1 MNIIS
6 ADNSN
11 RYRLYFSRPHIDFV
25 LVDNLSHQEI
35 MKIIVLVLVS
45 VLSATAQ
52 DQCADNLVQ
61 ALQTCASSIKAG
73 ESLAMQ
79 QAKCSPNGCNYD
91 RPAVD
96 LINGLRADTWNMFEA
111 TNNTIAQI
119 KQMLIDQQQQ
129 ISTNM
134 DSIKI
139 MSGNIATLSNS
150 SLTQSDNIA
159 TLQDKVAPLG
169 YPCGSPGWTRVAFL
183 DMSDTTQ
190 ECPSEFRSYDTDGR
204 RACGRKVNNGASCDG
219 ITFPV
224 DINYSEVCGR
234 VYAFQYASPDGI
246 NPANHPDHNN
256 IEGPY
261 LDGVSITQGSP
272 RQHIWSFIGSVFE
285 VVSWS
290 NTCPCNTGS
299 GVQVQSFIGDD
310 YFCESGY
317 SGPTNGWGLV
327 FYSDDVL
334 WDGKGCRSNEEPCC
348 DVPGIPWFRK
358 VFDSETSD
366 DIELRICG
374 EEGTAN
380 EDTPVVFYEI
390 YVK

>member
-1 MNIIS
+1 M
-6 ADNSN
+6 
-11 RYRLYFSRPHIDFV
+11 
-25 LVDNLSHQEI
+25 

-45 VLSATAQ
+45 ALSATAQ

-119 KQMLIDQQQQ
+119 KQMLVDQQQMLIGQQQQ
-129 ISTNM
+129 ISTNT
-134 DSIKI
+134 DSIKVI
-139 MSGNIATLSNS
+139 NSNITTLSSS

-183 DMSDTTQ
+183 DMSDPTQ

-204 RACGRKVNNGASCDG
+204 RACGRQVNNGASCDS

-224 DINYSEVCGR
+224 DISYSEVCGR
-234 VYAFQYASPDGI
+234 VYGFQYASPD
-246 NPANHPDHNN
+246 ALYVQNHPDHNN

-261 LDGVSITQGSP
+261 LDGVSITRGSP

-285 VVSWS
+285 VSS
-290 NTCPCNTGS
+290 GGNTCPCNIGS
-299 GVQVQSFIGDD
+299 SVQVQSFIGDD

-334 WDGKGCRSNEEPCC
+334 WDGKGCRSNEELCC

-366 DIELRICG
+366 DVELRICG
-374 EEGTAN
+374 EESTTN
-380 EDTPVVFYEI
+380 EDTPVAFYEI